1 MEREAAPKRSE
12 LSNRGKTRRNLKLTA
27 LSKRSQ
33 PGKAAY
39 CMLPII
45 QQSGKER
52 TVETEKRSGV
62 ARQRGEGRGQ
72 QEERRGF
79 GGQGKY
85 LG

>member
-1 MEREAAPKRSE
+1 MCFLLATYFLHEKAEMNFKCI
-12 LSNRGKTRRNLKLTA
+12 LI
-27 LSKRSQ
+27 SKGSQ
-33 PGKAAY
+33 FGKAAY